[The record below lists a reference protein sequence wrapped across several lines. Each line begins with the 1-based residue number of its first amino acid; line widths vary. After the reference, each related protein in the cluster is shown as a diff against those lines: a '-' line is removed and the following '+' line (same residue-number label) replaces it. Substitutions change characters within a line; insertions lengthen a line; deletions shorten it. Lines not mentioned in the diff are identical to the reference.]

1 MSFEFFF
8 LTLVDVGKR
17 YIVSLKNYTVY
28 GIQCHLPFGRTFFSN
43 FLKKIIDLID
53 HIDTREIYK
62 GMKVIALYVDP
73 NEGKK

>member
-1 MSFEFFF
+1 MLVRDTSFP
-8 LTLVDVGKR
+8 
-17 YIVSLKNYTVY
+17 LKNYTVY

-43 FLKKIIDLID
+43 FKKKIIDLID

-73 NEGKK
+73 NEGKKKTKFVSLLV